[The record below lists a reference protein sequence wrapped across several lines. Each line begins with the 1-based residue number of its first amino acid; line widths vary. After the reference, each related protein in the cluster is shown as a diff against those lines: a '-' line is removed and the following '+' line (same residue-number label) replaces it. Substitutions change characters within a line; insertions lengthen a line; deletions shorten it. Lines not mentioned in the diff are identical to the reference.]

1 MVVRGVAVK
10 CQLIQLYFNPQRLEE
25 SHSANECGGE
35 AWGVGGKPRF
45 QLLIPAPKS
54 PGYELFA
61 S

>member
-1 MVVRGVAVK
+1 MAVK
-10 CQLIQLYFNPQRLEE
+10 CQLIQLYFNLQRLEE
-25 SHSANECGGE
+25 SHSANECGEEARARGE
-35 AWGVGGKPRF
+35 GGGEPRF